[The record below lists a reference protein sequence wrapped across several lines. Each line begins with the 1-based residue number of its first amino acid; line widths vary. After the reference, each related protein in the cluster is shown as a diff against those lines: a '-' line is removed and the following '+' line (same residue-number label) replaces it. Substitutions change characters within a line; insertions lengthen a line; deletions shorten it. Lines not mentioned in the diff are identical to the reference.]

1 MCQNHI
7 WKVGK
12 KAKNSPKKEEH
23 CKGLWPISSSK
34 HAPHPQEDLA
44 KFGYRPEM
52 KVENFNNPSIFWLPI
67 IKIWLF

>member
-1 MCQNHI
+1 MS
-7 WKVGK
+7 KSYLEGGK

-23 CKGLWPISSSK
+23 CKGLRPISSSK

-44 KFGYRPEM
+44 KFGYRQEM
-52 KVENFNNPSIFWLPI
+52 KVEKFNNPSIFWPPM

>member
-1 MCQNHI
+1 VKI
-7 WKVGK
+7 IFGRWE

-23 CKGLWPISSSK
+23 CKELRLISSK
-34 HAPHPQEDLA
+34 HALHPQEDLA

-52 KVENFNNPSIFWLPI
+52 KVENSINPSIFWLPI